1 MSSAESSNNSIFSTL
16 LASIGLYWQP
26 KEASQALSP
35 VMDEDIDLCLPES
48 TTIVRSKDG
57 AYQLGRVLGTGIS
70 KYLVSQVFLLI
81 SYHEIRKVAHS
92 FKFLGADSTV
102 REATLLSSVP
112 TNTSQRV
119 ALKIIDK
126 PKRRPDQLDRTRFE
140 AAVGQ
145 LFRHPNVIEVLEV
158 IESSRFLILV
168 LPYAANGDLLDF
180 LNRRR
185 RFAETEAARAILQ
198 IAHALEY
205 AHSNHVIHHDVK
217 LVSKR
222 SLPDVDQHS
231 LLSLPGKHSSHF

>member
-1 MSSAESSNNSIFSTL
+1 MPFN
-16 LASIGLYWQP
+16 
-26 KEASQALSP
+26 
-35 VMDEDIDLCLPES
+35 
-48 TTIVRSKDG
+48 
-57 AYQLGRVLGTGIS
+57 
-70 KYLVSQVFLLI
+70 
-81 SYHEIRKVAHS
+81 
-92 FKFLGADSTV
+92 
-102 REATLLSSVP
+102 
-112 TNTSQRV
+112 TNHRV

-185 RFAETEAARAILQ
+185 RFTEAEAARSILQ

-217 LVSKR
+217 LV
-222 SLPDVDQHS
+222 
-231 LLSLPGKHSSHF
+231 